1 MHQIPRHIHN
11 KLSQA
16 LPNPLLISKAP
27 GRINLIGEHTDYNLG
42 LVLPGAIDKCM
53 YFSFAPN
60 GSQVINIRALDKKE
74 EVIIDINNLKKTAY
88 SWADYLVGILIEFRK
103 IHSTIIGFD
112 AACTSE
118 IPIGAGMSSSAALD
132 CAFITGLAELHQIQM
147 EGWDKIYLSQR
158 SNNGFLGVQSGIL
171 DQFASIYGRQ
181 DHVMYLDCDSNQ
193 YEYVQLPKSEY
204 TWLLIDTGV
213 KHSHL
218 ESAYNDRVYECQTA
232 VKEIGAIYPGIRHLS
247 HPGLLDKV
255 ASVNFSDTV
264 YKNRAVYVIEENL
277 RVSSFV
283 KMLRSNDLVGCGQ
296 LLYQSHKGLS
306 KQYEVSCVELDFL
319 VQWTYDM
326 TEVLGARMMGGGFGG
341 CTINLLHQKDID
353 KIIAGL
359 SKTYYEKFGIEPVY
373 YQVQIGDGAQVV

>member
-1 MHQIPRHIHN
+1 M
-11 KLSQA
+11 
-16 LPNPLLISKAP
+16 
-27 GRINLIGEHTDYNLG
+27 
-42 LVLPGAIDKCM
+42 
-53 YFSFAPN
+53 
-60 GSQVINIRALDKKE
+60 
-74 EVIIDINNLKKTAY
+74 
-88 SWADYLVGILIEFRK
+88 
-103 IHSTIIGFD
+103 
-112 AACTSE
+112 
-118 IPIGAGMSSSAALD
+118 
-132 CAFITGLAELHQIQM
+132 
-147 EGWDKIYLSQR
+147 
-158 SNNGFLGVQSGIL
+158 
-171 DQFASIYGRQ
+171 
-181 DHVMYLDCDSNQ
+181 
-193 YEYVQLPKSEY
+193 
-204 TWLLIDTGV
+204 
-213 KHSHL
+213 
-218 ESAYNDRVYECQTA
+218 
-232 VKEIGAIYPGIRHLS
+232 
-247 HPGLLDKV
+247 